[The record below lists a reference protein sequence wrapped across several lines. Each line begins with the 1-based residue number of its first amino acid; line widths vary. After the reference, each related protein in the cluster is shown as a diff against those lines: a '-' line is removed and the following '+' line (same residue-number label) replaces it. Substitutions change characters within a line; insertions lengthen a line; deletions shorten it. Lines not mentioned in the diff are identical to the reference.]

1 MPVLIREMRCEDAQT
16 FLEVQRA
23 AVRGIAAKDYTPDVI
38 DAWAPIPVTEKQI
51 EQVRSNSESE
61 YRLIAEIDGQ
71 VVGIG
76 SLIAKNNELRACY
89 VVPEASRKGVGSA
102 LIHEIE
108 RVARERG
115 VAFLELDSSVT
126 AAPFY
131 ARHGYEVL
139 EHTEHVLGSG
149 QRMACVKMR
158 KNLLPLKS

>member
-1 MPVLIREMRCEDAQT
+1 MPVLIREMRLEDARA
-16 FLEVQRA
+16 FLEVHRA
-23 AVRGIAAKDYTPDVI
+23 AVRGIAAKDYAPDVI

-51 EQVRSNSESE
+51 EQVRSNPESE
-61 YRLIAEIDGQ
+61 HRLIAEINGQ

-76 SLIAKNNELRACY
+76 SLITKNNELRACY
-89 VVPEASRKGVGSA
+89 VAPEASRKGVGSA
-102 LIHEIE
+102 LIQEIE

-126 AAPFY
+126 AAPLY
-131 ARHGYEVL
+131 AIHGYEVL

-158 KNLLPLKS
+158 KNLWSLKS

>member
-1 MPVLIREMRCEDAQT
+1 MPVLIREMRVEDART

-38 DAWAPIPVTEKQI
+38 DAWAPIPVTEKQV
-51 EQVRSNSESE
+51 EQVRSNPESE

-71 VVGIG
+71 VAGIG

-89 VVPEASRKGVGSA
+89 VAPEASRKGVGSA

-126 AAPFY
+126 AAPLY
-131 ARHGYEVL
+131 AMHGYEVL
-139 EHTEHVLGSG
+139 GYTEHVLGSG

-158 KNLLPLKS
+158 KNL